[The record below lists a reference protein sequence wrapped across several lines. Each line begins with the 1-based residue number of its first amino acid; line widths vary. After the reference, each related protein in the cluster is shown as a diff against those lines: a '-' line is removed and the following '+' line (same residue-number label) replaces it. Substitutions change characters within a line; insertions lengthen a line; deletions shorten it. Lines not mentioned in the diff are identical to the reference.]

1 MATSSR
7 VVEDDF
13 SESDSSEISSD
24 YLYDHDD
31 SDDYMRDPEFGL
43 HPYQYEPEVS
53 DNDDGSEQ
61 PGKPESN
68 LDDMEHLA
76 RIGNKNW

>member
-43 HPYQYEPEVS
+43 HPYQYEP
-53 DNDDGSEQ
+53 
-61 PGKPESN
+61 
-68 LDDMEHLA
+68 
-76 RIGNKNW
+76 